1 MKVFQLRII
10 HCLVKSRIVVMQ
22 FSVVR
27 IPLHQ
32 APVNVDINTQ
42 TILSTNKEIIL
53 TIGVLVIIHD
63 NLGIGANKIMFSQ

>member
-1 MKVFQLRII
+1 
-10 HCLVKSRIVVMQ
+10 MQ

-53 TIGVLVIIHD
+53 MIGVLVIIHD
-63 NLGIGANKIMFSQ
+63 NLGVGANKIMFSQ